1 MPSNYNRLSQS
12 LDIAG
17 SATKVQ
23 TKTLSDETN
32 SLGTQT
38 QTGDGD
44 TIGGTAPDMTLT
56 DAGASFAAADI
67 GRWITIAGAT
77 TGANNGTF
85 IISGYTSATVITYYN
100 ASGVAEAYSG
110 TWTIREGYSL
120 EDDLNFTRT
129 DRKNIKG
136 TTNYYDAIP
145 TYERI
150 TAVGTDVDANLT
162 NLAGKTLDA
171 KGLVLNRV
179 IRNQTTAED
188 DTLITL
194 TDAGNMQWAD
204 AVDRTGV
211 PIQDGADAGADL
223 ATYADII
230 DPTTGLGLIVS
241 GKATGDI
248 TFVAGANIIDG
259 EQFVLDDGTNPAVT
273 FEFDS
278 NSSVTETNTLRAIV
292 FTGAESAAAM
302 MALGLTAVNNAPV
315 LDIEATSGGGAV
327 LDLEN
332 TEPGTAGNVAITDTV
347 ADAGF
352 THNGM
357 DGGTAYG
364 GNRIYGRMQGGSATE
379 PNSVECAFRS
389 VAPGAALSASVAYTW
404 ETNQPTA
411 VDVYYPYRQR
421 MDSMND
427 TDLRTTLT
435 NGLIADAGIVEDIND
450 IRAALGISDG
460 DTSYAGLLTNVTDYY
475 VFSTVD
481 SNPTSVDLFNAL
493 NDQIGDRDY
502 TGSILTDG
510 QTITASLQ
518 ALSDAIGSSSFV
530 RTIERLSSAASGGSA
545 HTIPGS
551 QSYTIDATYN
561 GQYMTVY
568 WRGVLRDPG
577 PASSGNDY
585 DETSTTTIT
594 PYKNINANDHI
605 NYYIYS

>member
-1 MPSNYNRLSQS
+1 MPSYYNRLSQS

-17 SATKVQ
+17 SATK
-23 TKTLSDETN
+23 TAAKTLSDEN
-32 SLGTQT
+32 SSLGTQT
-38 QTGDGD
+38 STGTGDNI
-44 TIGGTAPDMTLT
+44 TGTAPDMTLT
-56 DAGASFAAADI
+56 DAGASFTEADV
-67 GRWITIAGAT
+67 GRWLTIAGAT
-77 TGANNGTF
+77 TGGNNGTF
-85 IISGYTSATVITYYN
+85 LIAGYTSGTVIDYYN
-100 ASGVAEAYSG
+100 AAGAAEAYTG
-110 TWTIREGYSL
+110 TWTINEGYSL
-120 EDDLNFTRT
+120 EDDLNFVRT

-145 TYERI
+145 TYERP

-162 NLAGKTLDA
+162 NIAGKTLDA
-171 KGLVLNRV
+171 KALVLNRV

-204 AVDRTGV
+204 ATDTTGIPV
-211 PIQDGADAGADL
+211 HDGADAGQDL

-230 DPTTGLGLIVS
+230 DPSTGLGLLVS

-248 TFVAGANIIDG
+248 TFVTGANTVDG
-259 EQFVLDDGTNPAVT
+259 ETFVLDDGVNSAVT

-278 NSSVTETNTLRAIV
+278 DSSVTETNTLRAV
-292 FTGAESAAAM
+292 DYTGSETAAEM
-302 MALGLTAVNNAPV
+302 MALGVAAVNDAPV
-315 LDIEATSGGGAV
+315 LDITATAGAGAV
-327 LDLEN
+327 MNLEN
-332 TEPGTAGNVAITDTV
+332 DTPGTAGNVAITETV
-347 ADAGF
+347 TDAGF
-352 THNGM
+352 LVNGM
-357 DGGTAYG
+357 DGGSAYG

-379 PNSVECAFRS
+379 PNSVEVAFRS
-389 VAPGAALSASVAYTW
+389 VAPGSALSASVAYTW

-411 VDVYYPYRQR
+411 IDVYYPYRQR
-421 MDSMND
+421 MDSMSD

-435 NGLIADAGIVEDIND
+435 NGLIADAGLTEDITQ

-460 DTSYAGLLTNVTDYY
+460 DTSFAGLLTNITDYY

-481 SNPTSVDLFNAL
+481 SNPTAVDLFNAL
-493 NDQIGDRDY
+493 NDEIGDRNY

-510 QTITASLQ
+510 ETVTESLQ

-530 RTIERLSSAASGGSA
+530 RTIERLSALAPGGTA
-545 HTIPGS
+545 HTVPGS

-561 GQYMTVY
+561 GQYMTLY

-577 PASSGNDY
+577 PAASGNDY
-585 DETSTTTIT
+585 DETSTTTFT
-594 PYKNINANDHI
+594 PYKSINANDHI